1 MTSDHRAKPTDLE
14 LVAGN
19 YHEYRTCLPIE
30 DVLHDQFFIPL
41 RGQLYPGDKICI
53 TQFDSMGEIRKR
65 KLIAHAEVRVIE
77 SSMTASEV
85 PLMLTGMYR
94 PEQDKPVTDKPDTQ
108 AMPARSA
115 EDVRQEELLKRALA
129 NKAKQVA

>member
-1 MTSDHRAKPTDLE
+1 MTSEHRARPTDLE

-19 YHEYRTCLPIE
+19 YHEYRTSLPIE
-30 DVLHDQFFIPL
+30 DVLHDTFFLPL

-65 KLIAHAEVRVIE
+65 RLLAHAEVRVIE

-85 PLMLTGMYR
+85 PLMLTAMYR
-94 PEQDKPVTDKPDTQ
+94 PGKNEQVPQ
-108 AMPARSA
+108 AKQEPARSA
-115 EDVRQEELLKRALA
+115 DDVRQEELLKRALT